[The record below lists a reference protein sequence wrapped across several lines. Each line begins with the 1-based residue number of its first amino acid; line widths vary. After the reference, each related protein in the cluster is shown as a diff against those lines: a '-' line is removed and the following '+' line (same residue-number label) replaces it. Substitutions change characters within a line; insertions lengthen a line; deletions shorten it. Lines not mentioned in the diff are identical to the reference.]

1 MECDQ
6 GLPSSELIL
15 FYCSAIFQDLI
26 DIEIAGFPYQTP
38 DLMMEQGKEFKKY
51 FKIFYN
57 FV

>member
-51 FKIFYN
+51 FEIF
-57 FV
+57 